1 MRIQF
6 QPTITAVV
14 LGVALSAIS
23 GEAALATRSRDYTP
37 IEFRTVLYNL
47 GYNVPLIDSPLTD
60 ERTQQAIREVQRQ
73 NKIQVDGIAGSQT
86 QDAVATLVTNLQHTL
101 NVVVN
106 PKPPLPVTQFYGPQT
121 QVVVRQF
128 QEKFSLPVTGQAT
141 LEVRNRLE
149 QASKGGP
156 RDHAWV
162 YTPQE
167 FRAVLRGLGYKVEAN
182 GNSLTDEQTRQ
193 AIRNF
198 QRQYNLV
205 VDGVAGPQTQD
216 FAGDLVR
223 NLQHNLNL
231 VMKPSPL
238 LPRNHFYGLQTEA
251 AVQQF
256 QKLFNLP
263 VTGVASL
270 EVRTQLNQAAKRVN
284 N

>member
-6 QPTITAVV
+6 QPTITAVI
-14 LGVALSAIS
+14 LGVALSAVS

-47 GYNVPLIDSPLTD
+47 GYDVPLIDSPLTD
-60 ERTQQAIREVQRQ
+60 ERTQQAIRDVQRQ
-73 NKIQVDGIAGSQT
+73 NKIQVDGIAGPQT
-86 QDAVATLVTNLQHTL
+86 QDAVATLVRNLQHTL
-101 NVVVN
+101 NVVVS
-106 PKPPLPVTQFYGPQT
+106 PKPPLAITQFYGPQT

-128 QEKFSLPVTGQAT
+128 QEKVSLPVTGQAT
-141 LEVRNRLE
+141 LEVRTRLE

-182 GNSLTDEQTRQ
+182 GNSLSEEQARQ
-193 AIRNF
+193 AIRDF
-198 QRQYNLV
+198 QRQYKLV
-205 VDGVAGPQTQD
+205 VDGIAGPQTQD

-231 VMKPSPL
+231 VVKPSPV
-238 LPRNHFYGLQTEA
+238 LPRNHFYSSQTEA

-263 VTGVASL
+263 VTGVASY
-270 EVRTQLNQAAKRVN
+270 EVRTQLNQAAKRIN